1 MTSCGHVTFSNVA
14 TIVSAINLVKSVLTH
29 KASGLRFDAAVC
41 KKDVPLR
48 GQAGASPGPSY
59 DLN

>member
-41 KKDVPLR
+41 KKDAFTAQPLGGAGR
-48 GQAGASPGPSY
+48 GVSRP
-59 DLN
+59 